1 MIQVGLLQNAML
13 PHPQGEEHS
22 GKIIVS
28 IINIVIIT
36 SSSSSSSTTTT
47 ATTPQQTYPRVSHH
61 VQQAA

>member
-1 MIQVGLLQNAML
+1 MIKVGLLQNAML

-36 SSSSSSSTTTT
+36 SSSSSSTSTTITT
-47 ATTPQQTYPRVSHH
+47 T
-61 VQQAA
+61 